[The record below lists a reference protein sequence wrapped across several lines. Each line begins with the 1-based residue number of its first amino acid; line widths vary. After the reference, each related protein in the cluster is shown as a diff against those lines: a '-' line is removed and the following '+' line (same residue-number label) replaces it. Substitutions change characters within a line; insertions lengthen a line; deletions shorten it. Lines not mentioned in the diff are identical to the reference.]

1 MAKSHTVANTIGS
14 FQCDENRPVC
24 LLCTVSDRKCSYT
37 YEKQT
42 DSFSASNKSPQS
54 LPSATA
60 STPSN
65 STSTPQSPSN
75 SSITSPGDPAL
86 GEGLNL
92 EQMELIIH
100 VSLDRSMFDLG
111 ETAGNY
117 QDNVNL
123 CYKLGLEYPYLLHQ
137 LLAFSARHLAYLHP
151 ERSDT
156 YMYKAIT
163 LQTRAVSLF
172 NNSWTEVNKMNCVPI
187 LLFSTFLGH
196 HLLADTLSERH
207 PDTLESFLTQ
217 YLQCVEMHRGIYL
230 IATNA
235 WPLLQESPLQQI
247 LLQSKEVTGR
257 SPVGNHCQQIKE
269 LVERSQK
276 LKENDKQACFKAIW
290 YLQIGFDV
298 MLAEEDEQAEELG
311 NRHRMIFSWTML
323 VPHEYSVLIASKSS
337 EALLIM
343 SYYAVMLHYGRFL
356 WQVGDSGQYVF
367 GLIAKYLGHGWD
379 PWLAYPRQMM
389 QNSN

>member
-1 MAKSHTVANTIGS
+1 MPKPHTTANTIGS
-14 FQCDENRPVC
+14 SQCDENRPVC

-42 DSFSASNKSPQS
+42 DAFSLSNKSPQS
-54 LPSATA
+54 LSSVAA
-60 STPSN
+60 STPPN
-65 STSTPQSPSN
+65 SISTPQSPC
-75 SSITSPGDPAL
+75 SSSVTSPGDPAL

-92 EQMELIIH
+92 EQMELLIH
-100 VSLDRSMFDLG
+100 VSLDRSIFDLG
-111 ETAGNY
+111 KTAGNY

-151 ERSDT
+151 GRSDN
-156 YMYKAIT
+156 YMYKAVT

-172 NNSWTEVNKMNCVPI
+172 NNSWTEVDKTNCVPI

-207 PDTLESFLTQ
+207 PDALESFLAQ

-235 WPLLQESPLQQI
+235 WPLLQESPLQTM
-247 LLQSKEVTGR
+247 LLQSAEVTNR
-257 SPVGNHCQQIKE
+257 SPVGKHCQQIKE
-269 LVERSQK
+269 LVERSKK
-276 LKENDKQACFKAIW
+276 LSENEKEACFQAIW
-290 YLQIGFDV
+290 FLQIGFDA
-298 MLAEEDEQAEELG
+298 MLAEEDEQVDELG

-323 VPHEYSVLIASKSS
+323 VPHEYSVLIASKTP
-337 EALLIM
+337 EALIIM

-367 GLIAKYLGHGWD
+367 DLIAKYLGHGWE
-379 PWLAYPRQMM
+379 PWLVYPLQLI
-389 QNSN
+389 QHS